1 MFSDDGGVGTVS
13 SSVRRGR
20 LSRGVL
26 PAGRAADSLDLR
38 RRAGLRAADFRVVA
52 RLTTFGR
59 LADCDAFLDVFLDV
73 FLDAVFDILLA
84 GFRGVLAFFAARP
97 AFLAPPLAFRLAI
110 VTTPS
115 VTLTVCR

>member
-26 PAGRAADSLDLR
+26 PAGSAADALDLR
-38 RRAGLRAADFRVVA
+38 RGEGLRADDFRVVA

-59 LADCDAFLDVFLDV
+59 LADFDGFVDPLLAGFLDVF
-73 FLDAVFDILLA
+73 FDIVFA

-97 AFLAPPLAFRLAI
+97 AFFVPPLAFRLAI

>member
-1 MFSDDGGVGTVS
+1 MLSDDGGVGTVS

-20 LSRGVL
+20 LRRGIL
-26 PAGRAADSLDLR
+26 PAGAADSPDRACREGVRADDL
-38 RRAGLRAADFRVVA
+38 RVVA
-52 RLTTFGR
+52 RLAAFGR

-73 FLDAVFDILLA
+73 FLDAVFDIFLA

-115 VTLTVCR
+115 VTLTVWR

>member
-1 MFSDDGGVGTVS
+1 MFSDDGGVGKVS

-26 PAGRAADSLDLR
+26 PVGSAADSADR
-38 RRAGLRAADFRVVA
+38 RRGESLRSADFRGVA
-52 RLTTFGR
+52 RRTTFGR
-59 LADCDAFLDVFLDV
+59 LADVNGFFDRLLAGFLDVF
-73 FLDAVFDILLA
+73 FNILFA
-84 GFRGVLAFFAARP
+84 GFRGVPAFFAARP
-97 AFLAPPLAFRLAI
+97 AFFVPPLAFRLAI